1 MYYVVRGKLRAVSVL
16 ALHPYATMTAQSSF
30 RRILSIF
37 DSCCAFDDC
46 KQDGYEFELEEQHF
60 KDRLANSVN
69 VLVLLEDGGKLSC
82 TLHVDCTQSLIVI
95 ACDEQ
100 IREMKFE
107 SVKKILH
114 TREELSRV
122 QTHGPN
128 LNFSSSVALHLL
140 ENGNCIPLT
149 FNTSQEKKLFLNIMR
164 PFIDV

>member
-1 MYYVVRGKLRAVSVL
+1 
-16 ALHPYATMTAQSSF
+16 MTAQSSF

-46 KQDGYEFELEEQHF
+46 KQDGYEFEIEEQHF

-69 VLVLLEDGGKLSC
+69 VLVLLEVSLAVWVYMPFKDGGKLSC

-95 ACDEQ
+95 ACDDQ

-128 LNFSSSVALHLL
+128 LNFNSSVALHLL